1 MIDQM
6 WKRSSDISDIQRFT
20 TNWFAPAGGSES
32 QLVPRFLLILV
43 RAAHSDRFWSFGI
56 RYAIHAASRGGWH
69 LSGSNHPLLPFQR
82 TSNHQEIWQSTNILV
97 YFNDTTLILSEK
109 IWYQQ
114 NINNN
119 PTFSRVFNPTFSQLM
134 PEVPREILSSRKVEP
149 PWMLGPWL
157 NSIKTQRIYQYYW
170 SYYWF
175 LLICFQRFLYIYIT
189 LFLFGLPSTPWMIWM
204 ANLMLEGQW
213 SLILAKP
220 RVQSSESSERN
231 PWWFPRSLKADVAVC
246 LFSGH
251 EAVGGTPGAGQ
262 PGPVGPVGYGMDHD
276 GSWWIQWEGS
286 EVPDVSA
293 FPFRMVF
300 KNVRRLP
307 SQREGPPFAGLQR
320 SVDVDRW

>member
-1 MIDQM
+1 MLWCRSKFGNVWKSRDFGDALRCPNMPWICPIGRPHSHQHIFDFSATTSVGGGPQIDAAMPRIAQSCRATS
-6 WKRSSDISDIQRFT
+6 WIPLDSSLPLRSL
-20 TNWFAPAGGSES
+20 S
-32 QLVPRFLLILV
+32 QVQTGRLLPVDSWVSARFLSCPMTQWSIKCGKEAVTSVTSKDSPPIDLLLQVV
-43 RAAHSDRFWSFGI
+43 RNHNWCPAFCWFWSELHSDRFWSFGI

-175 LLICFQRFLYIYIT
+175 LLICFQRFLYIYI
-189 LFLFGLPSTPWMIWM
+189 
-204 ANLMLEGQW
+204 
-213 SLILAKP
+213 
-220 RVQSSESSERN
+220 
-231 PWWFPRSLKADVAVC
+231 
-246 LFSGH
+246 
-251 EAVGGTPGAGQ
+251 
-262 PGPVGPVGYGMDHD
+262 
-276 GSWWIQWEGS
+276 
-286 EVPDVSA
+286 
-293 FPFRMVF
+293 
-300 KNVRRLP
+300 
-307 SQREGPPFAGLQR
+307 
-320 SVDVDRW
+320 